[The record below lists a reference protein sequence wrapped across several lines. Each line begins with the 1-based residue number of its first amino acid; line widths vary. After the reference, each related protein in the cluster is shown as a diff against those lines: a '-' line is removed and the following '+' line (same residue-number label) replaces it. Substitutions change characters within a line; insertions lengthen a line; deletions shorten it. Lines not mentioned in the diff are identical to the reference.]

1 MATDWLNY
9 HHLLYFWT
17 VAREGS
23 ISAASRKL
31 HLAQPTISG
40 QLRKLERRSG
50 GALFERVGRSLVL
63 TDLGHTVYKYADEI
77 FSIGHELTQVLAGR
91 PGQRAPRL
99 RIGIPEVLP
108 KLIAFRLLQPVLSLA
123 VPLQLDCQEGSQD
136 QLLARLAANELDV
149 VFSDSPATG
158 RLRVRVYNHAL
169 GECGIGLFATKR
181 LARRYVGQ
189 LPDSLN
195 DAPFLLPSPGTSLR
209 RSFDQWH
216 VSSQLK
222 LRVVGDFDD
231 TALMKVFAEA
241 DLGFV
246 PSPLA
251 IETDIEQRFSLHRV
265 LTLPDVKESFF
276 AITADRKL
284 RHPAI
289 VAISEFARAGFF
301 DQHK

>member
-23 ISAASRKL
+23 IAAASRKL

-40 QLRKLERRSG
+40 QLKKLERRSG
-50 GALFERVGRSLVL
+50 GALFDRVGRSLVL
-63 TDLGHTVYKYADEI
+63 TDLGHTVYKYAEEI
-77 FSIGHELTQVLAGR
+77 FSLGHELADVLAGR
-91 PGQRAPRL
+91 PGRRTPRL
-99 RIGIPEVLP
+99 RVGIPEVLP
-108 KLIAFRLLQPVLSLA
+108 KLIAFRLLLPVLSLA
-123 VPLQLDCQEGSQD
+123 GPLQLDCQEGSQD
-136 QLLARLAANELDV
+136 QLLAKLAANELDV
-149 VFSDSPATG
+149 VFSDAPATG

-169 GECGIGLFATKR
+169 GECGVGLFATKR
-181 LARRYVGQ
+181 LTRRLSGQ
-189 LPDSLN
+189 LPGSLN
-195 DAPFLLPSPGTSLR
+195 GAPFLLPSPGTSLR

-216 VSSQLK
+216 ADSELTFQVI
-222 LRVVGDFDD
+222 GEFDD

-251 IETDIEQRFSLHRV
+251 IEADLEQRFSLHRI
-265 LTLPDVKESFF
+265 LTLPNSKESFF

-289 VAISEFARAGFF
+289 VAISESARENLF
-301 DQHK
+301 DQ

>member
-40 QLRKLERRSG
+40 QLKKLEQRSG
-50 GALFERVGRSLVL
+50 GALFERVGRSMVL

-77 FSIGHELTQVLAGR
+77 FSIGHELAEFLKGR
-91 PGQRAPRL
+91 PGHRAPRL
-99 RIGIPEVLP
+99 RVGIPEVLP
-108 KLIAFRLLQPVLSLA
+108 KLIAFRLLQPVLSLPA
-123 VPLQLDCQEGSQD
+123 PLQLDCQEGTQD
-136 QLLARLAANELDV
+136 QLLAKLAANELDV

-169 GECGIGLFATKR
+169 GECGVGLFATRR
-181 LARRYVGQ
+181 LMRRFSGP
-189 LPDSLN
+189 LPGSLTG
-195 DAPFLLPSPGTSLR
+195 APFLLPSPGTSLR

-216 VSSQLK
+216 LNSELTLQ
-222 LRVVGDFDD
+222 VVGEFDD

-251 IETDIEQRFSLHRV
+251 IEADIEQQFSLHRI
-265 LTLPDVKESFF
+265 LTLPDTKESFY

-289 VAISEFARAGFF
+289 VAISEFARASFF
-301 DQHK
+301 VQQK